1 MKNSIFTIFLLMFAY
16 VQVWAGSGDERWP
29 NYVAIAGN
37 TGANPSEDY
46 PYLLDNNSNTKWCV
60 TGVSGTIYIEFDTTS
75 PLMPTGYV
83 LTTAKDT
90 YPSCL
95 GRNPKSW
102 VIKGRNTTGGN
113 WTTLGNVV

>member
-1 MKNSIFTIFLLMFAY
+1 MTTMKNSIFTIFLLMFAY

-75 PLMPTGYV
+75 PLTQLLRFILVFLANQRFVFLICFTVFY
-83 LTTAKDT
+83 KF
-90 YPSCL
+90 
-95 GRNPKSW
+95 
-102 VIKGRNTTGGN
+102 
-113 WTTLGNVV
+113 